1 MILSGVSDDARVV
14 TGVDAATLVIDH
26 GVEGILGGC
35 SVHELIAVLR
45 FRQERRQIELI
56 GEGDE
61 CADLLLVVLK
71 TESIKRTNR
80 NELKF
85 NSPSQ
90 FVRIFSNENSQ

>member
-45 FRQERRQIELI
+45 FCQERRQIELI

-71 TESIKRTNR
+71 T
-80 NELKF
+80 
-85 NSPSQ
+85 
-90 FVRIFSNENSQ
+90 